1 MKLLWLALTSILI
14 SACAGP
20 MIYFKPGNNAH
31 REKQDFAECE
41 FEAVKATGSAPS
53 GSLSGYN
60 LSNTIANDIS
70 TGVRRSEIK
79 HACLVARGYSLKE
92 QE

>member
-1 MKLLWLALTSILI
+1 MKLFSLTFIAILI

-20 MIYFKPGNNAH
+20 MVYFKPGNNAH

-53 GSLSGYN
+53 GSITSDM
-60 LSNTIANDIS
+60 STTIANDIS
-70 TGVRRSEIK
+70 TGVRRGEIQ

-92 QE
+92 KE

>member
-1 MKLLWLALTSILI
+1 MKLLSLAIVAILI

-20 MIYFKPGNNAH
+20 MVYFKSGNNAH
-31 REKQDFAECE
+31 REQQDFAECE

-53 GSLSGYN
+53 GSITSDMSG
-60 LSNTIANDIS
+60 TIANDIS
-70 TGVRRSEIK
+70 TGVRRGEIK
-79 HACLVARGYSLKE
+79 HACLVARGYSLKQ